1 MDFQLS
7 TPKQLSQYIVGLR
20 TQAGYS
26 QAEAGE
32 QLGISQQ
39 TYQRIEK
46 QPHKTSIER
55 LMLILKLFNAAL
67 IVRVNAGVS
76 TTVQGADSDLD
87 TIIKEARKR
96 PQGVHRPPTSNRKN
110 ANARP
115 VGKVQ
120 VELKRVSGKLGNI
133 GKVSNHA
140 PSLHSIEKD
149 KQLLVPPTGKDVD
162 W

>member
-7 TPKQLSQYIVGLR
+7 TPQQLRQFIVGLR

-67 IVRVNAGVS
+67 IVRDNVS
-76 TTVQGADSDLD
+76 ASLARADDSG
-87 TIIKEARKR
+87 TESTIKEAKR
-96 PQGVHRPPTSNRKN
+96 DSPSAARPDASNRQN
-110 ANARP
+110 VNT
-115 VGKVQ
+115 
-120 VELKRVSGKLGNI
+120 KRG
-133 GKVSNHA
+133 
-140 PSLHSIEKD
+140 KD
-149 KQLLVPPTGKDVD
+149 KQLIVPATGKKVD